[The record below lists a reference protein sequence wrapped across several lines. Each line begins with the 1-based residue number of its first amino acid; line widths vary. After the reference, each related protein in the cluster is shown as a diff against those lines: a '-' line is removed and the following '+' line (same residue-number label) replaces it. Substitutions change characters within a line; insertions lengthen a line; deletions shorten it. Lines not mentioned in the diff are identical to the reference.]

1 MTLFDKLESVLRSPW
16 FPFSLLLLALST
28 VFIFGG
34 DRGQFY
40 RSTGLHDWLSAHHLT
55 LAVNISLEHGFQR
68 FERRTIDDDGII
80 QYRPYNRFPVGGY
93 AIMKLATMPSEESP
107 SARLYAARILMLLFF
122 VAAALIA
129 YLSLCRLVSNRWI
142 ALTATLLSFSTYHLL
157 YYNDMTVNEGMIDLF
172 AVMATFHGMI
182 IFVQEG
188 RFCQLLV
195 KTCIALLIGW
205 HVLALLLP
213 FVIIGLASEI
223 LRARSTAA
231 ASTHSSPLLRGKRTV
246 STLLRSR
253 YLLLGS
259 VALLFGVSVLTF
271 NFAMEYVAL
280 DRETPLTELPSFQS
294 MVARTGGDSEF
305 NAIAAADRAW
315 RPFMEGQFQSIIRM
329 FIPYFLIGGGDA
341 DENPTRLF
349 RYRGD
354 GAQSPTWLSDFLGVV
369 LSAAC
374 LIGAIFVRPRIL
386 FLTLASFGFFWM
398 LPMRNSTAFHDFE
411 AIYYIGLPLVFF
423 TLILLLARKLTNRDG
438 VIAAASV
445 LALLLFAA
453 SSFQMSRVGYSAETA
468 PAVREAAQDL
478 LAIRE
483 VTTDDL
489 VTVLYIGNPH
499 ENFFAWGDSRA
510 MNYYLNSRFIRYR
523 YLPTVE
529 GGFVV
534 MRERVDTDALL
545 TPQNRQFFLYDRAG
559 LEAWYEST
567 YRSVASRQP
576 VAREEFDVY
585 LIDSTVYY
593 LKEPCERADDPGRL
607 FLHVY
612 PIDEDDLPDSRK
624 QYGFESL
631 DFEFVERGLISD
643 GKCLASVELPQYYV
657 VKIRT
662 GRADGEAWSATHV
675 VVGPKL
681 FSAYQSIVSRK
692 PVARSEF
699 DLYVDGS
706 TLHYVKEPCADED
719 TAARFFLHVVP
730 ADPVDLPNNRKQYG
744 FDNLDF
750 DFSDRGLLFDGKC
763 LVSVD
768 LPQYGIARITTGQ
781 FNGNSRI
788 WEVEIAPDALE

>member
-93 AIMKLATMPSEESP
+93 AIMKLATMPFEESP

-157 YYNDMTVNEGMIDLF
+157 YYNDMTVNEGTIDLF

-231 ASTHSSPLLRGKRTV
+231 ASTHSSPLLQGKRTV

-386 FLTLASFGFFWM
+386 FATLASFGFFWA
-398 LPMRNSTAFHDFE
+398 LPMRNTTALHDFE
-411 AIYYIGLPLVFF
+411 AIYYIGLPLAFF
-423 TLILLLARKLTNRDG
+423 TIMLLLARRLTNRG
-438 VIAAASV
+438 VVIAAASV

-453 SSFQMSRVGYSAETA
+453 SSFQMSRIGYSAEA
-468 PAVREAAQDL
+468 AREVREADQDL

-483 VTTDDL
+483 LTAGQL
-489 VTVLYIGNPH
+489 VTVLHIGGTH
-499 ENFFAWGDSRA
+499 KNFFGQASHAVDF
-510 MNYYLNSRFIRYR
+510 YLNTSLIRYR
-523 YLPTVE
+523 CLLAVE

-559 LEAWYEST
+559 LEAWHGAR
-567 YRSVASRQP
+567 YRTIASGEP
-576 VAREEFDVY
+576 LAREVFDVY
-585 LIDSTVYY
+585 LIDSTMYY
-593 LKEPCERADDPGRL
+593 LKEPCERADAAGRL

-612 PIDEDDLPDSRK
+612 PIDAGDIPDARK
-624 QYGFESL
+624 RHGFDNL
-631 DFEFVERGLISD
+631 DFAFIERGLLFD
-643 GKCLASVELPQYYV
+643 GKCLASVDLPQYDI
-657 VKIRT
+657 VKINT
-662 GRADGEAWSATHV
+662 GRVEGEAWSATHV
-675 VVGPKL
+675 VLDPRL
-681 FSAYQSIVSRK
+681 TFRYQSIVSRE
-692 PVARSEF
+692 PVERSEF
-699 DLYVDGS
+699 DLYFDDGK
-706 TLHYVKEPCADED
+706 LHYVKEPCADED

-730 ADPVDLPNNRKQYG
+730 ADLDHLPNNRKQYG

-788 WEVEIAPDALE
+788 REVEIAPDALE